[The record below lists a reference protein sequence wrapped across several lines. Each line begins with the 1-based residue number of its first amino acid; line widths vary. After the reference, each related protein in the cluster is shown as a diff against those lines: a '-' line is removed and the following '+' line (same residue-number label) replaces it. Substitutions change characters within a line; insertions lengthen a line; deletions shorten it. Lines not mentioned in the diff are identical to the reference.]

1 MTHLT
6 PSLTPDNRCPMFVD
20 SHCHLDRLD
29 PATHGGDLAA
39 VLDAARAR
47 NVRQFLAI
55 AVTLEDLPALVELAR
70 THDDVVIS
78 AGIHPLHR
86 LAEEPSVAAIKD
98 AAERVAA
105 VAIGECGL
113 DYHHLD
119 NHHLDKAAET
129 PPSREVQ
136 RERFRRQ
143 LIAARELGL
152 PVVIHTREAREDTLA
167 LIREH
172 SDPAVGGVLHCFTG
186 DLDMAREAVR
196 HGLYISL
203 SGIVTFR
210 NAQSLR
216 ELARRLPL
224 DRLLIETDSPYLAP
238 VPHRGKPNEPAW
250 VVEVAECIA
259 AERGISLEEVA
270 AQTTANFYRLFRAAA
285 PDAPAEVREALR
297 SAGLV

>member
-1 MTHLT
+1 
-6 PSLTPDNRCPMFVD
+6 MFVD

-29 PATHGGDLAA
+29 PGTHGGDLAA
-39 VLDAARAR
+39 ALDAARAR
-47 NVRQFLAI
+47 DVRQFLAI
-55 AVTLEDLPALVELAR
+55 AVTLEDLPALAELAR
-70 THDDVVIS
+70 VHEDVVIS
-78 AGIHPLHR
+78 AGIHPLHSV
-86 LAEEPSVAAIKD
+86 AEEPSVAAIKE
-98 AAERVAA
+98 AADRVGA

-113 DYHHLD
+113 DYHY
-119 NHHLDKAAET
+119 LDKT
-129 PPSREVQ
+129 PDRVPSREVQ

-143 LIAARELGL
+143 LVAARELEL
-152 PVVIHTREAREDTLA
+152 PVIIHTRDARDDTLA

-172 SDPAVGGVLHCFTG
+172 TDPAVGGVLHCFTE

-196 HGLYISL
+196 HGFYISL

-210 NAQSLR
+210 NAESLR

-259 AERGISLEEVA
+259 GERGISIEEVA

-285 PDAPAEVREALR
+285 PEAPAEVREALR
-297 SAGLV
+297 AAGLV

>member
-1 MTHLT
+1 
-6 PSLTPDNRCPMFVD
+6 MFVD

-29 PATHGGDLAA
+29 PRTHGGDLAA
-39 VLDAARAR
+39 ALDAARAR
-47 NVRQFLAI
+47 DVRQFLAI
-55 AVTLEDLPALVELAR
+55 AVTLEDLPVLAELAR
-70 THDDVVIS
+70 AHDDVVIS
-78 AGIHPLHR
+78 AGIHPLHSV
-86 LAEEPSVAAIKD
+86 AEEPSVAAIKE
-98 AAERVAA
+98 AAERVGA

-113 DYHHLD
+113 DYHYLD
-119 NHHLDKAAET
+119 RT
-129 PPSREVQ
+129 PDRVPSREVQ

-143 LIAARELGL
+143 LVAARELEL
-152 PVVIHTREAREDTLA
+152 PVIIHTRDARDDTLA

-172 SDPAVGGVLHCFTG
+172 TDPAVGGVLHCFTE

-196 HGLYISL
+196 HGFYISL

-210 NAQSLR
+210 NAESLR
-216 ELARRLPL
+216 ELARQLPL

-259 AERGISLEEVA
+259 GERGISLEEVA

-285 PDAPAEVREALR
+285 PEAPVEVREALR

>member
-1 MTHLT
+1 
-6 PSLTPDNRCPMFVD
+6 MFVD

-29 PATHGGDLAA
+29 PGTHGGDLAA
-39 VLDAARAR
+39 ALDAARAR
-47 NVRQFLAI
+47 DVRQFLAI
-55 AVTLEDLPALVELAR
+55 AVTLDDLPALAELAR
-70 THDDVVIS
+70 THDDLVIS
-78 AGIHPLHR
+78 AGIHPLHSV
-86 LAEEPSVAAIKD
+86 AEEPSVVAIME
-98 AAERVAA
+98 AAERVGA

-113 DYHHLD
+113 DYHY
-119 NHHLDKAAET
+119 LDKSPERV
-129 PPSREVQ
+129 PSREVQ

-143 LIAARELGL
+143 LMAATELEL
-152 PVVIHTREAREDTLA
+152 PVIIHTRDARDDTLA

-172 SDPAVGGVLHCFTG
+172 TDPAVGGVLHCFTE

-196 HGLYISL
+196 HGFYISL

-210 NAQSLR
+210 NAESLR

-259 AERGISLEEVA
+259 GERGISVAEVA

-285 PDAPAEVREALR
+285 PEAPADVREALR

>member
-1 MTHLT
+1 
-6 PSLTPDNRCPMFVD
+6 MFVD

-29 PATHGGDLAA
+29 PGTHGGDLAA
-39 VLDAARAR
+39 ALDAARAR
-47 NVRQFLAI
+47 DVRQFLAI
-55 AVTLEDLPALVELAR
+55 AVTLEDTPALADIAR

-78 AGIHPLHR
+78 AGVHPLQSV
-86 LAEEPSVAAIKD
+86 AEEPSVAAIKD
-98 AAERVAA
+98 AAERVGA

-113 DYHHLD
+113 DYHYI
-119 NHHLDKAAET
+119 DKA
-129 PPSREVQ
+129 PDRVPSREVQ
-136 RERFRRQ
+136 KERFRRQ
-143 LIAARELGL
+143 LVAASELEL
-152 PVVIHTREAREDTLA
+152 PVIVHTREARDDTLA

-172 SDPAVGGVLHCFTG
+172 IDPAVGGVLHCFTE

-196 HGLYISL
+196 HGFFISL

-210 NAQSLR
+210 NAESLR
-216 ELARRLPL
+216 DLARRLPL

-238 VPHRGKPNEPAW
+238 VPHRGKSNEPAW

-259 AERGISLEEVA
+259 VERGISIEEVA

-285 PDAPAEVREALR
+285 PEAPADVRDALR

>member
-1 MTHLT
+1 
-6 PSLTPDNRCPMFVD
+6 MFVD

-29 PATHGGDLAA
+29 PGTHGGDLAA
-39 VLDAARAR
+39 ALDAARAR
-47 NVRQFLAI
+47 DVRQFLAI
-55 AVTLEDLPALVELAR
+55 AVTLEDLPTLAELAR
-70 THDDVVIS
+70 AHDDVVIS
-78 AGIHPLHR
+78 AGIHPLHSV
-86 LAEEPSVAAIKD
+86 AEEPSVAAIKD

-113 DYHHLD
+113 DYHY
-119 NHHLDKAAET
+119 LDKT
-129 PPSREVQ
+129 PDKVPSREVQ

-143 LIAARELGL
+143 LMAARELEL
-152 PVVIHTREAREDTLA
+152 PVIIHTREARDDTLA

-172 SDPAVGGVLHCFTG
+172 TDPAVGGVLHCFTE
-186 DLDMAREAVR
+186 DLEMAREAVR
-196 HGLYISL
+196 HGFYISL
-203 SGIVTFR
+203 SGIVTFHS
-210 NAQSLR
+210 AKALR
-216 ELARRLPL
+216 EVARQVPL

-238 VPHRGKPNEPAW
+238 VPYRGKPNEPAW

-259 AERGISLEEVA
+259 GERGISVEEVA